1 MILNTTSGFFT
12 LFVGALCKIEK
23 ISLLKIF
30 AVSISFVGVICITLH
45 DLNAPSK
52 KALIGD
58 GLALLS
64 AALYGCYTVYLKQH
78 LKSDSHDLV
87 IVFFGYVGFAT
98 MLIMMPLIPVLHFSK
113 FETFELPTNH
123 NVYPML
129 IGNALIGTVLS
140 QYLWARAMLLTTPLI
155 STLGLS
161 LTIPLTIIGEVI
173 LGTARFSWNFI
184 LGAVAI
190 VFGFALANAGYTWQT
205 LEGDVDAWMVNIYKK
220 RFQRNSLKKQ
230 DPSQSS
236 IA

>member
-12 LFVGALCKIEK
+12 LFVGAFCKIEK
-23 ISLLKIF
+23 ISLVKLL
-30 AVSISFVGVICITLH
+30 AVTISFVGVICITLH
-45 DLNAPSK
+45 DLNAPSRR
-52 KALIGD
+52 ALIGD

-64 AALYGCYTVYLKQH
+64 AGLYGCYTVYLKQH

-98 MLIMMPLIPVLHFSK
+98 MIIMMPLIPVLHFTK
-113 FETFELPTNH
+113 FEVFELPENH

-129 IGNALIGTVLS
+129 IGNALVGTVLS

-155 STLGLS
+155 CTLGLS

-184 LGAVAI
+184 LGALAI
-190 VFGFALANAGYTWQT
+190 VFGFALANAGYTWKS
-205 LEGDVDAWMVNIYKK
+205 LEETVDNWVLKFFRT
-220 RFQRNSLKKQ
+220 RFGCCVRRRKEVS
-230 DPSQSS
+230 P
-236 IA
+236 